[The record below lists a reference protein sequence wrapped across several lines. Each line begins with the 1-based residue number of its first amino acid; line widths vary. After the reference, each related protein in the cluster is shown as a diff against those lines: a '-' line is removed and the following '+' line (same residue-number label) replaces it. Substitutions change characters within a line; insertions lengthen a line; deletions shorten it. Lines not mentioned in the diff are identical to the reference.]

1 MALSSLIDTVASLKV
16 PTRIVY
22 DMATKVLDTEI
33 FPQHTNTDLNVW
45 RYIHCFVQS
54 GKAFT
59 VKENK
64 NTHTHSHTHTHTHTH
79 TQHPRQ
85 RAIIKLEFKKCFKK
99 NSFFIKSKETHQ
111 SN

>member
-1 MALSSLIDTVASLKV
+1 MALSSLIDTVASLKF

-22 DMATKVLDTEI
+22 DMAAKVLDTEI
-33 FPQHTNTDLNVW
+33 FPHHTNTDLNVW

-64 NTHTHSHTHTHTHTH
+64 HTHTHTHT
-79 TQHPRQ
+79 TSTT
-85 RAIIKLEFKKCFKK
+85 KD
-99 NSFFIKSKETHQ
+99 N
-111 SN
+111 N